1 MNGIKLMVDEHKYI
15 KRMLRIIRTAC
26 LDVLNNDE
34 VDYNLF
40 RDCIDF
46 VRNFADKHHHGKEEE
61 FLFEIMTQELGREAV
76 EAPLSGM
83 YAEHDL
89 GRLFIKNLEEALVN
103 HEEGDDDARLD
114 IIANAI
120 SYTDLLHRHIDKE
133 DNALFMFAEKQLK
146 PETIER
152 FNEMV
157 KEYEAKDT
165 SVAAIEKYT
174 KMVEEFENRLGLELS

>member
-1 MNGIKLMVDEHKYI
+1 MNGIQLMIDEHKYI
-15 KRMLRIIRTAC
+15 KRMLKVIRAAC
-26 LDVLNNDE
+26 VDVLNNK
-34 VDYNLF
+34 VDYMLF

-61 FLFEIMTQELGREAV
+61 FLFQIMTEELGKDLV

-89 GRLFIKNLEEALVN
+89 GRLYIRNLETALKK
-103 HEEGDDDARLD
+103 HEDGDDEARLD

-120 SYTDLLHRHIDKE
+120 CYTDLLHRHIDKE

-146 PETIER
+146 PETL
-152 FNEMV
+152 
-157 KEYEAKDT
+157 
-165 SVAAIEKYT
+165 EKFHE
-174 KMVEEFENRLGLELS
+174 MVEEYEKRETSQEAILKYTNMVKDFERKLGLK

>member
-1 MNGIKLMVDEHKYI
+1 MNGIELMIDEHKYI
-15 KRMLRIIRTAC
+15 KRMLNVIRTAC

-34 VDYNLF
+34 VDYDMF

-61 FLFEIMTQELGREAV
+61 YLFEILTEELGKELV
-76 EAPLSGM
+76 EGPLSGM

-89 GRLFIKNLEEALVN
+89 GRLFIRTLEEALQR
-103 HEEGDDDARLD
+103 HEEGEDDARLD

-120 SYTDLLHRHIDKE
+120 GYTDLLKRHIQKE
-133 DNALFMFAEKQLK
+133 DTALFMFAQRQLK
-146 PETIER
+146 PETLSR
-152 FNEMV
+152 FDAMV
-157 KEYEAKDT
+157 DEYEKRDS

-174 KMVEEFENRLGLELS
+174 KMVAEFENKLGIVLE

>member
-1 MNGIKLMVDEHKYI
+1 MNGIELMIDEHKVI
-15 KRMLRIIRTAC
+15 KRMLRVIRAAC

-34 VDYNLF
+34 VDYDMF

-61 FLFEIMTQELGREAV
+61 YLFDIMTKELGKEAV

-89 GRLFIKNLEEALVN
+89 GRLFIRTLEEALN
-103 HEEGDDDARLD
+103 RHEDGDDDARLD

-133 DNALFMFAEKQLK
+133 DNALFRFAEKHLK
-146 PETIER
+146 PETLDN
-152 FNEMV
+152 FNDMV
-157 KEYEAKDT
+157 KEYENRD
-165 SVAAIEKYT
+165 SSIAAIQKYT
-174 KMVEEFENRLGLELS
+174 SMVEEFESKLGI